1 MHATCWFCIEGLTTS
16 KKVGT
21 MLILPKL
28 TNFPFLQIYQ
38 IAPVRLF
45 LDNCLPFF
53 SKWKE
58 PTQPLESKGT
68 KHGTVLLN
76 VLKFFTLDSRSGAWR
91 SRSTFHILLF
101 QSDIQLLLL
110 SATVKWQID
119 KCQGRF
125 VASMFPRKHFDQNDS
140 KLRQGSL
147 QSDEKQ
153 EAKTQNT
160 SNFLVSLCF
169 PAFNLKTEGHHSFCW
184 DFGKV

>member
-1 MHATCWFCIEGLTTS
+1 MVDFTSYYSNLTYNS
-16 KKVGT
+16 CCCQRPYIG
-21 MLILPKL
+21 
-28 TNFPFLQIYQ
+28 
-38 IAPVRLF
+38 
-45 LDNCLPFF
+45 
-53 SKWKE
+53 
-58 PTQPLESKGT
+58 
-68 KHGTVLLN
+68 
-76 VLKFFTLDSRSGAWR
+76 
-91 SRSTFHILLF
+91 
-101 QSDIQLLLL
+101 
-110 SATVKWQID
+110 QID
-119 KCQGRF
+119 RCQGRF